1 MEYTQAFRAQQL
13 SRNRTHVREI
23 IELSSAMITEV
34 SEKLQKLLSEEEN

>member
-1 MEYTQAFRAQQL
+1 MQQL

-23 IELSSAMITEV
+23 IELSSSMVTEV